1 LLQRQ
6 LPQAVS
12 WLREFVEQNPRNVP
26 TLLRFGI
33 ALARAGQMDEARTA
47 IRRLLEL
54 HPTNS
59 VRW

>member
-1 LLQRQ
+1 M
-6 LPQAVS
+6 
-12 WLREFVEQNPRNVP
+12 REFVEQNPRNVP